1 MKDFIKVMGSLIDRI
16 LGYMLAIMFAI
27 SFFIKDISTIILSGV
42 LLTGFTI
49 MSIYVEDVSRRLE
62 ALKELEKIL
71 EKWKRRV
78 YWMKKININN
88 GVYNLK
94 KQKLLGR
101 KMKYF
106 VRLSIILGPVIIVMS
121 IIKFQ
126 ENNLKHKIKG
136 NKDVQEKQQQ
146 EILDICRI
154 NKVMKIYS
162 QNDGENFY
170 VVLEN
175 KNIYKVDEDK
185 LGNYTIGEYCK

>member
-1 MKDFIKVMGSLIDRI
+1 
-16 LGYMLAIMFAI
+16 
-27 SFFIKDISTIILSGV
+27 
-42 LLTGFTI
+42 
-49 MSIYVEDVSRRLE
+49 
-62 ALKELEKIL
+62 
-71 EKWKRRV
+71 
-78 YWMKKININN
+78 MKKININN

-106 VRLSIILGPVIIVMS
+106 VRLSIILGTVIIVMS

-136 NKDVQEKQQQ
+136 NKDVQEKQQK

-185 LGNYTIGEYCK
+185 LENYTIGEYCK

>member
-1 MKDFIKVMGSLIDRI
+1 
-16 LGYMLAIMFAI
+16 
-27 SFFIKDISTIILSGV
+27 
-42 LLTGFTI
+42 
-49 MSIYVEDVSRRLE
+49 
-62 ALKELEKIL
+62 
-71 EKWKRRV
+71 
-78 YWMKKININN
+78 MKKTNINN
-88 GVYNLK
+88 GGYNLK

-106 VRLSIILGPVIIVMS
+106 VRLSIILGTVIIVMS